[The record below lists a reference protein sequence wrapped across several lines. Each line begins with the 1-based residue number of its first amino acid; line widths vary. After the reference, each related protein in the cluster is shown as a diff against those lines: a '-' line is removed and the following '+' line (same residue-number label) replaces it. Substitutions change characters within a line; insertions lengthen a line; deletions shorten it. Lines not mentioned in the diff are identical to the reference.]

1 MPLTFDARRL
11 WLQANERLDGFRGS
25 RLGPCL
31 KQFAEKNQRN
41 DGRAAFEINMLIQP
55 EQRHHR
61 RKSPRHAGSESHQ
74 HIHVG
79 AAATQSLVGAIV
91 KTPAY
96 PELHRCRQRQ
106 LQPER
111 QLVVMGMFAKHEE
124 HLPDKREGQG
134 DRNPETPDFATV
146 NLKFRCFFPFA
157 RTGVDHLGR
166 KSRLRHRSNHRR
178 FIRRRG
184 QTYPCPLGG
193 QIDVRL
199 HAGLPVENLFQTRR
213 TGSARHAADGK
224 FNDPAIAVVHLTSN
238 NGQARS

>member
-1 MPLTFDARRL
+1 
-11 WLQANERLDGFRGS
+11 
-25 RLGPCL
+25 
-31 KQFAEKNQRN
+31 
-41 DGRAAFEINMLIQP
+41 MLIQP

-61 RKSPRHAGSESHQ
+61 RKPPRHAGSESHQ

-79 AAATQSLVGAIV
+79 TAATQSLVGAVV
-91 KTPAY
+91 KTPAD

-111 QLVVMGMFAKHEE
+111 QLIVMGMFAEHEK
-124 HLPDKREGQG
+124 HLPDEREGQG
-134 DRNPETPDFATV
+134 DGNPETPDFAAV

-166 KSRLRHRSNHRR
+166 KPRLRHRSNHRR

-184 QTYPCPLGG
+184 QTYPCPLGS
-193 QIDVRL
+193 QIDIRL
-199 HAGLPVENLFQTRR
+199 HPGLPVENFLQAGR
-213 TGSARHAADGK
+213 TSGTRHATDGK
-224 FNDPAIAVVHLTSN
+224 LDNPAVAVVHLTSN